1 MIHKASTMR
10 NNAQMIKRI
19 NKRGVRECTT
29 NAFLLTEP
37 LLTQTLPLYMFI
49 NLTLLI
55 VTLSL
60 AFTT

>member
-1 MIHKASTMR
+1 VIHKASMMR
-10 NNAQMIKRI
+10 NNAQMRKRR
-19 NKRGVRECTT
+19 NKRGVKECTT
-29 NAFLLTEP
+29 NAFLLAEP
-37 LLTQTLPLYMFI
+37 LLTQTFPLYLFL